1 MKLRER
7 IVTKDLPEQN
17 QGYWLLRRSL
27 RHIRNPLDKKIK

>member
-17 QGYWLLRRSL
+17 QGSSVGLSVTYATR
-27 RHIRNPLDKKIK
+27 